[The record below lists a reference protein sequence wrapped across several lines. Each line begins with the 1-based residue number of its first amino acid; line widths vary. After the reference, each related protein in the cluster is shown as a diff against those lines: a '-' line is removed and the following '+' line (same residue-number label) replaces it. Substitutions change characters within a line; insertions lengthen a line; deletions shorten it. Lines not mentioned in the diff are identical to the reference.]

1 MGDTGSV
8 LHIALAV
15 YVWRIG
21 IVRSLDVVHMRLG
34 VTVYWYR
41 MQDRKEQVKL
51 GLETRIIVIRG
62 IKLQTRSMGINV

>member
-34 VTVYWYR
+34 VAVYWYR

>member
-15 YVWRIG
+15 YVWRIE
-21 IVRSLDVVHMRLG
+21 IVRSLGVVHMRLG

-41 MQDRKEQVKL
+41 MQDRKEQV
-51 GLETRIIVIRG
+51 
-62 IKLQTRSMGINV
+62 